1 MNTVDFT
8 AVNELIAKQE
18 SVLQFERFH
27 CRDAWNLG
35 KLMAEDALSGGVE
48 IAICIRKLNGHILFQ
63 FATEETTINNQN
75 WMMRKFNTVSLM
87 ERSSL
92 GATVMSHITGETVAT
107 HGLSDKDFVFCGG
120 GFPVRIKN
128 GGIVA
133 VITVSNLPHVADHN
147 FIIRNL
153 SKYLGADIAE
163 VDAEF

>member
-18 SVLQFERFH
+18 NVLQFEHFH
-27 CRDAWNLG
+27 CRDAWALG

-48 IAICIRKLNGHILFQ
+48 IAICIRKMNGHILFQ
-63 FATEETTINNQN
+63 FATEATTINNQN

-92 GATVMSHITGETVAT
+92 GATVMAHISGQTVAT

-128 GGIVA
+128 SGLTA
-133 VITVSNLPHVADHN
+133 VITVSNLPHVEDHN
-147 FIIRNL
+147 FIIRSL
-153 SKYLGADIAE
+153 SKYLGVAVAE
-163 VDAEF
+163 VDADF